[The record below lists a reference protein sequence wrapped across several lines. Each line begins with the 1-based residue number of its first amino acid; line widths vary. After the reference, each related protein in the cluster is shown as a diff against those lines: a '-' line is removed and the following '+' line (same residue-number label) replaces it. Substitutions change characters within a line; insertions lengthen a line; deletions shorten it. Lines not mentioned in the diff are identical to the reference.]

1 MPPDERYRQQV
12 VLLVRALPLVAQET
26 CFALKGGSAINL
38 FIRDMPRLSVDID
51 LTYLPIAAYRDSL
64 HDIDSALR
72 RVGERAKATLPSLLV
87 EPGNRAGS
95 ETITK
100 LVLRHGRTRVK
111 VEVSPVL
118 RGCVREP
125 EVRSVTTTVERT
137 FGHATMQIV
146 SFADLYAGKIMA
158 ALSRQHP
165 RDLFD
170 VHGLLANEGIDDA
183 MRTAFVVYL
192 LSGNR
197 PMYEVLTPTRHDLSI
212 EFERGL
218 AGMAVDP
225 VGVDVLE
232 QTRETLVSDIVGN
245 MPDHHK
251 RFLVSFESGEPD
263 WTLMEVPHAKTLP
276 AVRWRMQ
283 NLAKV
288 SGGRRAELVRRLE
301 TSMAF

>member
-38 FIRDMPRLSVDID
+38 FVRDMPRLSVDID
-51 LTYLPIAAYRDSL
+51 LTYLPIAAYQDSL

-72 RVGERAKATLPSLLV
+72 RIGACAKAAMPSLLV
-87 EPGNRAGS
+87 EPGNRTGS
-95 ETITK
+95 GTLTK

-118 RGCVREP
+118 RGCVCEP

-146 SFADLYAGKIMA
+146 SFSDLYAGKIMA
-158 ALSRQHP
+158 ALTRQHP

-212 EFERGL
+212 EFERGF
-218 AGMAVDP
+218 AGMAVNP
-225 VGVDVLE
+225 VAVDVLE
-232 QTRETLVSDIVGN
+232 QTREALVGDIVGN
-245 MPDHHK
+245 MPDHHR
-251 RFLVSFESGEPD
+251 RFLVSFENGKPD
-263 WTLMEVPHAKTLP
+263 WTLLEVPHAKTLP

-301 TSMAF
+301 TSLAF